1 MSQYILRRL
10 LLAVPTLFGVT
21 VLIFIAMRVIPGD
34 PLAHIY
40 SEAGGIYILTDY
52 ELKEARA
59 SLGMDRPLS
68 IQYLSWIGDV
78 ARGDMGKS
86 FWTDTPIRRVI
97 ERRGPITLQIAIMSV
112 VFSWIVGLPIGMIG
126 AMWRNSLR
134 DYTSRFIVTLFLA
147 IPSFWLGLVVILV
160 AVFYFSWRPP
170 LEIVYI
176 WDDPVANMSLT
187 VGPALAMGLGLA
199 ALIARMSRATLLEV
213 FREDYVRTAR
223 AKGLGERAV
232 VWRHVLRN
240 ALLPVITVSGIQ
252 LASLIGGSVAVER
265 AFGVPGLGKAL
276 VQAITERDWMIIQN
290 LVLMYGVFFV
300 FINLFI
306 DLLYGWIE
314 PRIRYG

>member
-1 MSQYILRRL
+1 
-10 LLAVPTLFGVT
+10 
-21 VLIFIAMRVIPGD
+21 
-34 PLAHIY
+34 
-40 SEAGGIYILTDY
+40 
-52 ELKEARA
+52 
-59 SLGMDRPLS
+59 
-68 IQYLSWIGDV
+68 
-78 ARGDMGKS
+78 MGKS

-97 ERRGPITLQIAIMSV
+97 QRRGPITLQIAIMSV
-112 VFSWIVGLPIGMIG
+112 VFSWIVGLPVGMIG
-126 AMWRNSLR
+126 AMWRNSWR
-134 DYTSRFIVTLFLA
+134 DYYSRFVVTLFLA

-176 WDDPVANMSLT
+176 WDDPVANISLT
-187 VGPALAMGLGLA
+187 LGPALAMGLGLA

-290 LVLMYGVFFV
+290 LVLMYGLFFV

>member
-1 MSQYILRRL
+1 MQQYILRRL

-21 VLIFIAMRVIPGD
+21 VLIFIAMRIIPGD
-34 PLAHIY
+34 PLEHIY
-40 SEAGGIYILTDY
+40 SEAGGIYILTDQ

-68 IQYLSWIGDV
+68 VQYLSWIADV

-86 FWTDTPIRRVI
+86 FWTDTPISRVI

-112 VFSWIVGLPIGMIG
+112 VFSWIVGLPVGMIG

-134 DYTSRFIVTLFLA
+134 DYTSRLIVTLFLA

-176 WDDPVANMSLT
+176 WDDPVANISLT
-187 VGPALAMGLGLA
+187 LGPALAMGLGLA

-290 LVLMYGVFFV
+290 LVLMYGLFFV
-300 FINLFI
+300 FVNLFI

>member
-1 MSQYILRRL
+1 MQQYILRRL

-21 VLIFIAMRVIPGD
+21 VLIFIAMRIIPGD
-34 PLAHIY
+34 PLEHIY

>member
-1 MSQYILRRL
+1 MQQYILRRL

-21 VLIFIAMRVIPGD
+21 VLIFIAMRIIPGD
-34 PLAHIY
+34 PLEHIY
-40 SEAGGIYILTDY
+40 SEAGGIYILTDQ
-52 ELKEARA
+52 ELEARA

-68 IQYLSWIGDV
+68 VQYLSWIADV

-112 VFSWIVGLPIGMIG
+112 VFSWIVGLPVGMIG

-134 DYTSRFIVTLFLA
+134 DYTSRLIVTLFLA

-176 WDDPVANMSLT
+176 WDDPVANISLT
-187 VGPALAMGLGLA
+187 LGPALAMGLGLA

-290 LVLMYGVFFV
+290 LVLMYGLFFV
-300 FINLFI
+300 FVNLFI

>member
-1 MSQYILRRL
+1 MQQYILRRL

-21 VLIFIAMRVIPGD
+21 VLIFIAMRIIPGD
-34 PLAHIY
+34 PLEHIY
-40 SEAGGIYILTDY
+40 SEAGGIYILTDQ

-68 IQYLSWIGDV
+68 VQYLSWIADV

-112 VFSWIVGLPIGMIG
+112 VFSWIVGLPVGMIG

-134 DYTSRFIVTLFLA
+134 DYTSRLIVTLFLA

-176 WDDPVANMSLT
+176 WDDPVANISLT
-187 VGPALAMGLGLA
+187 LGPALAMGLGLA

-290 LVLMYGVFFV
+290 LVLMYGLFFV
-300 FINLFI
+300 FVNLFI

>member
-1 MSQYILRRL
+1 MQQYIFRRL

-21 VLIFIAMRVIPGD
+21 VLIFIAMRIIPGD
-34 PLAHIY
+34 PLEHIY
-40 SEAGGIYILTDY
+40 SEAGGIYILTDQ

-59 SLGMDRPLS
+59 SLGMDRPLA

-97 ERRGPITLQIAIMSV
+97 QRRGPITLQIAIMSV
-112 VFSWIVGLPIGMIG
+112 VFSWIVGLPVGMIG
-126 AMWRNSLR
+126 AMWRNSWR
-134 DYTSRFIVTLFLA
+134 DYYSRFVVTLFLA

-176 WDDPVANMSLT
+176 WDDPVANISLT
-187 VGPALAMGLGLA
+187 LGPALAMGLGLA

-290 LVLMYGVFFV
+290 LVLMYGLFFV

>member
-1 MSQYILRRL
+1 MQQYILRRL

-21 VLIFIAMRVIPGD
+21 VLIFIAMRIIPGD
-34 PLAHIY
+34 PLEHIY

-176 WDDPVANMSLT
+176 WDDPVANISLT

-290 LVLMYGVFFV
+290 LVLIYGLTFV
-300 FINLFI
+300 FINLAI
-306 DLLYGWIE
+306 DMVYGMID
-314 PRIRYG
+314 PRIRYQ

>member
-1 MSQYILRRL
+1 MQQYILRRL

-21 VLIFIAMRVIPGD
+21 VLIFIAMRIIPGD
-34 PLAHIY
+34 PLEHIY

-176 WDDPVANMSLT
+176 WDDPVANISLT

>member
-1 MSQYILRRL
+1 MQQYILRRL

-21 VLIFIAMRVIPGD
+21 VLIFIAMRIIPGD
-34 PLAHIY
+34 PLEHIY

-199 ALIARMSRATLLEV
+199 ALIARMS
-213 FREDYVRTAR
+213 
-223 AKGLGERAV
+223 
-232 VWRHVLRN
+232 LRF
-240 ALLPVITVSGIQ
+240 PS
-252 LASLIGGSVAVER
+252 
-265 AFGVPGLGKAL
+265 
-276 VQAITERDWMIIQN
+276 
-290 LVLMYGVFFV
+290 
-300 FINLFI
+300 
-306 DLLYGWIE
+306 
-314 PRIRYG
+314 